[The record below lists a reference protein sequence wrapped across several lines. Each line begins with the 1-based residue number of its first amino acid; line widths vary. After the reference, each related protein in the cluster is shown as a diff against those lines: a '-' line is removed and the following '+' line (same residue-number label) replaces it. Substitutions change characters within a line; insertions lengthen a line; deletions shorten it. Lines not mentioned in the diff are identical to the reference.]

1 MAAPAGRALRQV
13 LLLRTI
19 SGTPIRAKSGGEG
32 PPQHRASKTL
42 VSFPVKFP
50 AAPQEPVTGEGRS
63 GVPSRLPP
71 PAVLAALQELGAPG
85 PVEHVPAGSLGPQ
98 EGPRAGAGGPQAK
111 GPEEDE
117 DSSSSSSDSS
127 SDSEDEGGTGAR
139 GGAKAQPK
147 ESHPDLDLL
156 TQDEWAPP
164 TVPPETQARG
174 GISGGKTEQLM
185 DPAPVL
191 PSEGLAQ
198 GKGTE
203 TSAELDP
210 LAAAPGS
217 EGAKMEELMDP
228 APVLPSEGLA
238 QGKETETSAELDPLA
253 AAPGSEGAKMEE
265 LMDPAPVLPSEG
277 LAQGKETETSAEL
290 DPLAAAPGSEGA
302 KMEELMDPAPVLPSE
317 GLAQGKEK
325 LGGPVGDVPVPEAP
339 EDTKPSGDTS
349 PANGSPAPPAEEVG
363 ETDSGGAEEAAPGS
377 SAAPPPVAPVPP
389 PAAPVMEA
397 PPFDNSKY
405 QNLQHYGYTP
415 YTFVDSDLELS
426 KVRLPQPSSGRPS
439 PRH

>member
-1 MAAPAGRALRQV
+1 
-13 LLLRTI
+13 
-19 SGTPIRAKSGGEG
+19 
-32 PPQHRASKTL
+32 
-42 VSFPVKFP
+42 
-50 AAPQEPVTGEGRS
+50 
-63 GVPSRLPP
+63 
-71 PAVLAALQELGAPG
+71 
-85 PVEHVPAGSLGPQ
+85 
-98 EGPRAGAGGPQAK
+98 
-111 GPEEDE
+111 
-117 DSSSSSSDSS
+117 
-127 SDSEDEGGTGAR
+127 
-139 GGAKAQPK
+139 
-147 ESHPDLDLL
+147 
-156 TQDEWAPP
+156 
-164 TVPPETQARG
+164 
-174 GISGGKTEQLM
+174 
-185 DPAPVL
+185 
-191 PSEGLAQ
+191 
-198 GKGTE
+198 
-203 TSAELDP
+203 
-210 LAAAPGS
+210 
-217 EGAKMEELMDP
+217 MEELMDP

-302 KMEELMDPAPVLPSE
+302 KMEELMDLAPVLPSE